1 MNSQTKCNAVE
12 LGEEGFGWGFEA
24 EALSGWMNSSG
35 VSEGQFRQMR
45 EAGVT
50 LVVPTSLHDSYP
62 DAVKP
67 HLISLESFIGDVRLL
82 RA

>member
-1 MNSQTKCNAVE
+1 VIN
-12 LGEEGFGWGFEA
+12 EA
-24 EALSGWMNSSG
+24 NRIPVKHLLTLQEG
-35 VSEGQFRQMR
+35 VSEGQFREMG
-45 EAGVT
+45 EAGVM
-50 LVVPTSLHDSYP
+50 LVVPTSLHNSYP